1 MLNRTTLLIVSL
13 LLINGCVS
21 QTTQNR
27 SSTMKPED
35 SRDAVAQVAP
45 AMAAYS
51 EQFIEKDLWN
61 RPEL

>member
-1 MLNRTTLLIVSL
+1 
-13 LLINGCVS
+13 
-21 QTTQNR
+21 
-27 SSTMKPED
+27 MKPED

-61 RPEL
+61 RLNCRDAIEAW